1 MEPQE
6 LQEYR
11 YRAVRE
17 VLEVSPIGEVAARYG
32 TSRQSLHS
40 RRRRFEQE
48 GMAGPRDRSR
58 RPRTSPSRIS
68 ADIEAL
74 VCRLRRQHPR
84 WGARRIRFE
93 MTKGGAAP
101 VPSRATVHRVLVRNG
116 MVTPAMPSLPTEC
129 RLAPTSWIPSRTSPV
144 RRARPPGSGVRAA
157 ALGRPLRKLVAL

>member
-6 LQEYR
+6 PQEYR

-17 VLEVSPIGEVAARYG
+17 VLEVLPIGEVAARYG

-68 ADIEAL
+68 AES
-74 VCRLRRQHPR
+74 RR
-84 WGARRIRFE
+84 WCA
-93 MTKGGAAP
+93 
-101 VPSRATVHRVLVRNG
+101 
-116 MVTPAMPSLPTEC
+116 
-129 RLAPTSWIPSRTSPV
+129 
-144 RRARPPGSGVRAA
+144 GSGGSIRAG
-157 ALGRPLRKLVAL
+157 ALAGSASR